1 MRLIAIQRAH
11 FGRSEHTNFITVRR
25 LLKLSLKKN
34 EVICLVSRSG
44 DQLIFVYGIE
54 QSVGMP
60 PVLRSVRLRLTT
72 GAKWNP
78 MMLANYARA
87 VGLTL
92 DGVKFFEDF
101 YKR

>member
-1 MRLIAIQRAH
+1 MKLVAIQRVH

-25 LLKLSLKKN
+25 ALKLSLKKN
-34 EVICLVSRSG
+34 EVVCLVSKSG
-44 DQLIFVYGIE
+44 NQLCFVYGIE

-72 GAKWNP
+72 GARWNP
-78 MMLANYARA
+78 MMLANYARN

-92 DGVKFFEDF
+92 DGVKFFEE
-101 YKR
+101 YYRR